1 MPFNASD
8 ELKQAEAEALA
19 TAQAEAE
26 AKSQQNPTVMQDVAN
41 SAPSYLARGVTGAAD
56 ALIGATPGG
65 MLQKGMDLLN
75 APAGELGHTAPIAD
89 LASSAA
95 PDFMST
101 EAKTTPGKYAGAVAE
116 GLPYA
121 IGGPGGAARALTTNV
136 AGSVGGEAAAQMVP
150 ADSVFAPFARFLG
163 TVAGGGVTAGR
174 PGQLRPGVRA
184 ANTITGAWNS
194 MRKAVLSS
202 EQLRQ
207 ATDFAAQSLRDSG
220 IHYDPNAYAQL
231 GPQLLQRLQNIGAK
245 RGVAGLDP
253 MQSAAYQYIDEIT
266 RGAGTVPDFNDI
278 ERTVSALGDRIRKEY
293 GPTGD
298 RQLAKALE
306 TVQDGLDEF
315 QSTVPFATTP
325 NVVGKGG
332 PVKPGAVPKTNEE
345 LNAARMAYRDL
356 ALRNIKSRRIQEAM
370 ARAEDNPNGFTAGI
384 NSEFTSLVKQAYNRR
399 LFSDSERTMLSN
411 VASGKSPI
419 TWLSKF
425 GIDLGH
431 PNALNMISST
441 AANAGVGG
449 IASYFGASPAGA
461 AAVTLPLLAGGT
473 LAKSVAEPF
482 LKRKNAESVAGAI
495 RTGEADAG
503 MAATTAQT
511 NFSKLRWLMLGA
523 QGSAPG
529 ADAMKTPRG

>member
-1 MPFNASD
+1 MDAKEFEQAVAVARARTQVQSDAAS
-8 ELKQAEAEALA
+8 A
-19 TAQAEAE
+19 T
-26 AKSQQNPTVMQDVAN
+26 NPTVMQDVVN

-65 MLQKGMDLLN
+65 MLQKGMDFLN
-75 APAGELGHTAPIAD
+75 APAGELGHTAPISDIAN
-89 LASSAA
+89 SAV
-95 PDFMST
+95 PDFMSQ
-101 EAKTTPGKYAGAVAE
+101 EAKTTPGKYVGAVSE

-121 IGGPGGAARALTTNV
+121 VGGGAGGVGRALLTNV
-136 AGSVGGEAAAQMVP
+136 AGSVGGEAAAEMVP
-150 ADSVFAPFARFLG
+150 ADSVFAPVARFLG

-325 NVVGKGG
+325 NVVGNGG

-399 LFSDSERTMLSN
+399 LFSNSERTMLSN

-449 IASYFGASPAGA
+449 IASYLGASPAGA

-523 QGSAPG
+523 QGSAPTG
-529 ADAMKTPRG
+529 DAMKTPRG